1 MLYIKANSV
10 VSSAL
15 ESAFTS
21 SVSATVE
28 DTHDYSYLDAVQ
40 ACHEAALETQMAM
53 YDMVHFDVEMSTK
66 SVEAYTEAGGN
77 TELLES
83 YMRPVYEGFLANA
96 WEKIKK
102 IVKAI
107 INAVIK
113 AFKSVWSFLKGL
125 YNTAKNKIQAW
136 LKKKDDEQKKDGSGT
151 SSAPAANSAP
161 AASSSDSASSAPTEE
176 KVWKA
181 SFIEA
186 FAKKLVGYAN
196 TIRDNFSASFEGF
209 AKNRFNPMRFND
221 SFPGFLTEDIIK
233 VNEHS
238 GEFSCKDAK
247 SVVSSLD
254 NDTNKVTL
262 SKATLQEYF
271 EDYSKAESVNSIG
284 KAIAI
289 LEEHSKK
296 YDEKSES
303 MKTTTS
309 TVTAVSKANQHEFNE
324 SDKERNYVINY
335 NTKLYTSYCKV
346 IITLC
351 QAAQLMASEA
361 CTVVLKFINKKDDKK
376 MHTSMTAYKKLVTP
390 EGAKA

>member
-40 ACHEAALETQMAM
+40 ACHESALEAQMAM

-96 WEKIKK
+96 WNKIKEFVKK
-102 IVKAI
+102 IIA
-107 INAVIK
+107 AVIK

-125 YNTAKNKIQAW
+125 YNKAKTKLQEW
-136 LKKKDDEQKKDGSGT
+136 FKKKENEEKKADNAS
-151 SSAPAANSAP
+151 PAAAAP
-161 AASSSDSASSAPTEE
+161 SSEPASSSDNASTAPTEE
-176 KVWKA
+176 KVFKPF
-181 SFIEA
+181 FIEA
-186 FAKKLVGYAN
+186 FAKKLLSYAN
-196 TIRDNFSASFEGF
+196 IIKDNFSTSLGGF
-209 AKNRFNPMRFND
+209 AKDKKSPIRFSNA
-221 SFPGFLTEDIIK
+221 FPEYLAEDIIS
-233 VNEHS
+233 VNDQT
-238 GEFSCKDAK
+238 GEFKCKDAK
-247 SVVSSLD
+247 SVVSSLN
-254 NDTNKVTL
+254 NDTNTTKLT
-262 SKATLQEYF
+262 KGTIKEYF
-271 EDYSKAESVNSIG
+271 DEYSKAESISSLG
-284 KAIAI
+284 KAINI
-289 LEEHSKK
+289 LDEHAKK
-296 YDEKSES
+296 YDEKSAE
-303 MKTTTS
+303 MKDRA
-309 TVTAVSKANQHEFNE
+309 TVTSPNKGAQHEFND

-361 CTVVLKFINKKDDKK
+361 CTAVLKFINQKDDKK